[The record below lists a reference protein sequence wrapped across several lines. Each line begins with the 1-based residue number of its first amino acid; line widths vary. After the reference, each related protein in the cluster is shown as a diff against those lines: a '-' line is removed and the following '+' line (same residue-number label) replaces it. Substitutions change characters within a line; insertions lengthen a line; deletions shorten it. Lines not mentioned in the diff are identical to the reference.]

1 MSIGSALFI
10 KASRILTGPNHEKS
24 WGLIS
29 RNVIFCCARHV
40 GSGFVDYRL
49 ERHQQALASL
59 TLPNGELIAVH
70 PCAPPMAEGW
80 YQMNR

>member
-49 ERHQQALASL
+49 ERYQQDLALF
-59 TLPNGELIAVH
+59 TLPIAELLATP
-70 PCAPPMAEGW
+70 PCALPMTEGW

>member
-49 ERHQQALASL
+49 ERHQQDLALL
-59 TLPNGELIAVH
+59 NLPIAELLATRT
-70 PCAPPMAEGW
+70 CALSMAQGW